1 MAVGFRIAARALR
14 QMGAEL
20 ITSDDVA
27 LNELIKNAF
36 DARSPRVSVE
46 IQSFADLDALAL
58 LEEQIRQKKVTQQEA
73 IERVDKAIAPDLSV
87 AQRSVL
93 IERLHAYLEDR
104 TDFADHLREFRAEQ
118 SLKITDTGVGMSAE
132 DLTDRFL
139 VIGTPGKLLAKRA
152 ASPGASPILGEKGI
166 GRLSMMRL
174 GNLTLP
180 LLPALHR
187 LPIMR
192 TFCRAAGPRSSVA
205 QTSWG

>member
-104 TDFADHLREFRAEQ
+104 T
-118 SLKITDTGVGMSAE
+118 
-132 DLTDRFL
+132 
-139 VIGTPGKLLAKRA
+139 
-152 ASPGASPILGEKGI
+152 
-166 GRLSMMRL
+166 
-174 GNLTLP
+174 
-180 LLPALHR
+180 
-187 LPIMR
+187 
-192 TFCRAAGPRSSVA
+192 
-205 QTSWG
+205 